1 MSRTENLKAFEIVL
15 ESFLE
20 RAVAA
25 KEKRL
30 QVAQGINRLEQIDSR
45 MTSGVDPVD
54 RLGEWFADHNRW
66 LEQEDLKHSDIDRI
80 GRILDSIRNEL
91 DLENDE
97 SPASRKISSE
107 IDRWQLASPRLA
119 QSLVLKRGPEA
130 AAEGETEG
138 DTVADFRKFMPQI
151 NQLFEQYAVSKLH
164 IMSVLDETLRTAEL
178 QKNKEALI
186 LSAFIIYYLK
196 TGGYKVDPYV
206 MRLKQAEKA
215 LEKDDSDA

>member
-1 MSRTENLKAFEIVL
+1 MSRTDNLKAFEIVL

-66 LEQEDLKHSDIDRI
+66 LEQENLKHSDIDRI
-80 GRILDSIRNEL
+80 GRILDNIRNEL

-107 IDRWQLASPRLA
+107 IDRWQLASPQST

-130 AAEGETEG
+130 AAEG
-138 DTVADFRKFMPQI
+138 DTVADFRKLIPNI
-151 NQLFEQYAVSKLH
+151 GQLFEQYAVSKLH

-215 LEKDDSDA
+215 LEEDDSDA

>member
-1 MSRTENLKAFEIVL
+1 MSRTDNLKAFEIVL

-30 QVAQGINRLEQIDSR
+30 QVAHGINRLEQIDST

-66 LEQEDLKHSDIDRI
+66 LEQEDIKHSDIDRI

-91 DLENDE
+91 DLDGDQ

-107 IDRWQLASPRLA
+107 IDRWRLASPRAA

-130 AAEGETEG
+130 AAGKAVDG
-138 DTVADFRKFMPQI
+138 DTVDYFRKLIPQI
-151 NQLFEQYAVSKLH
+151 EQLFEQYAVSKLH
-164 IMSVLDETLRTAEL
+164 IMSVLDETLRSAEL

-186 LSAFIIYYLK
+186 LSALVIYYLK
-196 TGGYKVDPYV
+196 QNGYKTEPFVK
-206 MRLKQAEKA
+206 RLKEAEHLQKGS
-215 LEKDDSDA
+215 E